1 MVENVSQLGIRDER
15 RSVHIAVARTAMSA
29 MIITVFMNVSRIEA
43 LNPTEAFVWLA
54 RYNRANRFSNN

>member
-1 MVENVSQLGIRDER
+1 
-15 RSVHIAVARTAMSA
+15 

-54 RYNRANRFSNN
+54 DTIGPTVFPTID